1 MAFLTHTEFVLCCCP
16 KNIFDGRVLARS
28 SVCKTRSFLSL
39 SLSFSLFCRVWVW
52 GFLPFGV
59 LGWLFGWV
67 FFGWGREGARDGE
80 GMCLRCCRG
89 CHSVWFERLWVKF
102 FKRDFRLWNPEDW
115 DVSVH
120 LSGELV
126 TCASVTEMS
135 LSQQCFENK
144 ILQGSGDSKALQ
156 RHLVPFCVDH
166 CFLNHKDW
174 TWLPAPIGIR
184 HFSRVPMWVVFSSIH
199 WNFTGTK
206 KIVKSEVL
214 MKTST

>member
-1 MAFLTHTEFVLCCCP
+1 
-16 KNIFDGRVLARS
+16 
-28 SVCKTRSFLSL
+28 
-39 SLSFSLFCRVWVW
+39 
-52 GFLPFGV
+52 
-59 LGWLFGWV
+59 
-67 FFGWGREGARDGE
+67 
-80 GMCLRCCRG
+80 MCLRSCRG

-115 DVSVH
+115 DVAVH

-126 TCASVTEMS
+126 TCASVTEMF

-184 HFSRVPMWVVFSSIH
+184 HFSGVPMWIVFSSIH

-214 MKTST
+214 AFRRKIQTKNLLDAPTFRFERVTLDSVWIPVTYALL